1 MSSPELHEA
10 AGTPLPST
18 HLSVDLAAVSHPGK
32 VRPANED
39 HYLLVR
45 FGRYLE
51 PVATSLPAGSLPED
65 LKEDAIGLLV
75 ADGMGG
81 RQGGEAA
88 SRQAIVSFIE
98 LVLATPDWILRL
110 DERTAELAAQRIA
123 ERLRQT
129 SEVIAER
136 AAREPQLSGMGTT
149 MTVAV
154 SFGLDLLVT
163 YVGDSRAYVFR
174 DRRLERLTRDHTMAQ
189 DFLDGGVDSG
199 MARRFRHVLTHA
211 LGGRSFEPDVR
222 SWRLAAGDRVLLCTD
237 GLSDLVEEQT
247 IAAELERHA
256 SSAAACQ
263 ALVDRALEQGG
274 RDNVTVAIA
283 GYRAA
288 A

>member
-1 MSSPELHEA
+1 MTSPEPHEA
-10 AGTPLPST
+10 AGTPLSAT
-18 HLSVDLAAVSHPGK
+18 DLAVDLAALSHPGK

-39 HYLLVR
+39 HYLLLR

-51 PVATSLPAGSLPED
+51 PVATNLPEGSLPGHMR
-65 LKEDAIGLLV
+65 EDAVALLV

-81 RQGGEAA
+81 RQGGGEA
-88 SRQAIVSFIE
+88 SRQAIVTVIE
-98 LVLATPDWILRL
+98 LVLASPMWIFRL
-110 DERTAELAAQRIA
+110 DERTAELAEQRTA
-123 ERLRQT
+123 ERLRQA
-129 SEVIAER
+129 SAAIAER
-136 AAREPQLSGMGTT
+136 AARDPRLAGMGTT

-154 SFGLDLLVT
+154 SFGQDLIVV

-174 DRRLERLTRDHTMAQ
+174 DRRLEPLTRDHTMAQ

-211 LGGRSFEPDVR
+211 LGGRSFEPEVR
-222 SWRLAAGDRVLLCTD
+222 RWRLAPGDRLLLCTD
-237 GLSDLVEEQT
+237 GLNDMVDDAA
-247 IAAELERHA
+247 IAAELERHS

-274 RDNVTVAIA
+274 RDNVTVALA

-288 A
+288 P

>member
-174 DRRLERLTRDHTMAQ
+174 DRRLERLTRDQTMAQ
-189 DFLDGGVDSG
+189 DFL
-199 MARRFRHVLTHA
+199 
-211 LGGRSFEPDVR
+211 
-222 SWRLAAGDRVLLCTD
+222 
-237 GLSDLVEEQT
+237 
-247 IAAELERHA
+247 
-256 SSAAACQ
+256 
-263 ALVDRALEQGG
+263 
-274 RDNVTVAIA
+274 
-283 GYRAA
+283 
-288 A
+288 